1 MVTKTGALRPE
12 DGAKFYARLVPGSWN
27 QMILKMEVRLDGHHT
42 EQLEDQRVINDRMEA
57 RRIGNQ
63 FAQDWGQSSGAI
75 WDQE

>member
-12 DGAKFYARLVPGSWN
+12 DGAKFYARLV
-27 QMILKMEVRLDGHHT
+27 GHHT